1 MPGTLI
7 DDPKARKTFSQ
18 AIRNYA
24 TSIAA
29 DRGPEEHRQNGD
41 EELER
46 RQDPTKPLHF
56 SMSFT
61 KGLKHNCTT
70 FLVQD
75 PDHFDRFRHFIA
87 RGVVDFF
94 TLGLNDASAIAA
106 AEGRDYRQW
115 EAPTAGHVF
124 ELQGPDPQAVTMPP
138 PPRLGSAQLTYE
150 MAEVYELALLRD
162 VPFAL
167 FTDTPPADADPEKS
181 ALIDA
186 AVARLNALEYATK
199 GYPSEAGYPLAPDAP
214 NKAARQA
221 ALSDGE
227 LDGGPDDIP
236 ARPRK
241 PFPEPGQ
248 PGAVTR
254 STIFRG
260 STRGVETGPY
270 LSQFLLMGSETVG
283 KKSTPEKGLIA
294 YGAQRIDQR
303 VPQAKECDDYM
314 MDEGSFLE
322 IQNGAN
328 VPGDEKQSF
337 TAGDPRFITTP
348 RDMATYVHFDAL
360 YQAYLNACLILL
372 GQEAPFDTGFDHLSG
387 MGKYKHHGTGGFALW
402 GGPHVLTLVTEVA
415 TRALKAVRF
424 QKFNN
429 HRRLRPEALAGRIH
443 KADDIHDATGIDL
456 FQTMRGKLDTPT
468 AGTPSLLS
476 KIRAHNQSVA
486 EANTVLLPMAFKEG
500 SPMHPA
506 YGAGHATVA
515 GACVTILKAF
525 FDTDAELVEYRPLE
539 KPDAAPK
546 IGFQRPAAVDVLRH
560 VHFVAAADGTGHL
573 SIENAPEPLKL
584 ESELNKLAANISIGR
599 NMAGVHYFT
608 DYYDSLRMGEKVALG
623 ILQEQALCYTKD
635 RFEMTVKPFD
645 EAAEPVVITSGGVSP
660 FFT

>member
-46 RQDPTKPLHF
+46 RQDPTEPLHF

-167 FTDTPPADADPEKS
+167 FSDTPPADADPEKS
-181 ALIDA
+181 DLIDA
-186 AVARLNALEYATK
+186 AVARLNALEYATQ

-221 ALSDGE
+221 ALPDGE
-227 LDGGPDDIP
+227 LDDGPDDIP

-241 PFPEPGQ
+241 PFPQPGQ

-283 KKSTPEKGLIA
+283 KKYPPEKGFIA

-387 MGKYKHHGTGGFALW
+387 MGKYKNHGTGGFALW

-429 HRRLRPEALAGRIH
+429 HRRLRPEALAARIH

-456 FQTMRGKLDTPT
+456 FQTMRGKLDSP
-468 AGTPSLLS
+468 ASNLLS

-486 EANTVLLPMAFKEG
+486 EADTVLLPMAFKEG

-525 FDTDAELVEYRPLE
+525 FDTDAVLARGPDGKIAFRRL
-539 KPDAAPK
+539 PDPGAADAAQYQTMRYEIDPDDTDCL
-546 IGFQRPAAVDVLRH
+546 RAVASAESL
-560 VHFVAAADGTGHL
+560 T
-573 SIENAPEPLKL
+573 L
-584 ESELNKLAANISIGR
+584 EGELNKLAANISIGR